1 MSFSFSVLVLVAN
14 AINYEIR
21 FYGNLW
27 EIVLTN
33 RRIFIITS
41 GTWQLDDYQKER
53 DRESERERVQRAGEA
68 ADWHKGCRT

>member
-27 EIVLTN
+27 MIVLTN

-41 GTWQLDDYQKER
+41 GTWQLDDYQKEP
-53 DRESERERVQRAGEA
+53 DRERERVQRAGEA

>member
-53 DRESERERVQRAGEA
+53 DRERDSESA
-68 ADWHKGCRT
+68 KGGGGSRLA